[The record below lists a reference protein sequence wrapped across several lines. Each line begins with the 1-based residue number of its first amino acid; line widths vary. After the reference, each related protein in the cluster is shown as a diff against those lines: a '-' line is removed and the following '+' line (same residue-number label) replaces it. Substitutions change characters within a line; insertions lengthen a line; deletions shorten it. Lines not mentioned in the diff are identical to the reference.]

1 MTAYIA
7 LAVVVVIVI
16 WAIALYNRLRTH
28 KNQVEN
34 AFAQI
39 DVQLKRRHD
48 LIPNLVEVARGY
60 MQHEAQTL
68 EAVIRARGEAVSAA
82 DKARQSP
89 GKAQVMGALM
99 AAEQVLGGQM
109 GRLMALAEAYPT
121 LKADARMQ
129 QLSEEITSTEN
140 RIGFARQSYNDEVLD
155 FNNQAGQFPDL
166 IVARLW
172 VLCIWTCWLR
182 PRASRSAPS
191 LRSGSDACVSGS
203 DSAKPGAARAGCCWC
218 SACACWL
225 WWHRCIWA

>member
-89 GKAQVMGALM
+89 
-99 AAEQVLGGQM
+99 
-109 GRLMALAEAYPT
+109 
-121 LKADARMQ
+121 AR
-129 QLSEEITSTEN
+129 
-140 RIGFARQSYNDEVLD
+140 R
-155 FNNQAGQFPDL
+155 
-166 IVARLW
+166 
-172 VLCIWTCWLR
+172 R
-182 PRASRSAPS
+182 PWG
-191 LRSGSDACVSGS
+191 L
-203 DSAKPGAARAGCCWC
+203 
-218 SACACWL
+218 
-225 WWHRCIWA
+225 